1 MKKGLLTLLAAALT
15 IVGCQDYDSQF
26 KELTTLVTNLATEV
40 AGLKTVSD
48 EIATLKQTVD
58 GLASSLD
65 VSSLQAELDA
75 LEAALVGVADETDL
89 TTLAEALALVQEDLR
104 ELLAAN
110 AVINQSITISNEA
123 TLQYAESLVGT
134 GTDDPTVIVNGSVT
148 VDSAFANGDASLT
161 ARINSITN
169 KIATILGVDGGA
181 GLVLTHSA
189 SSTINFNELAFV
201 DKTVEVSGASYGHP
215 KLTTVSGNV
224 TETHSGAISYP
235 LLASAGIFA
244 IGNNVTSVEF
254 PSTANITSMSTV
266 GSATGELWLKKATTI
281 NTGKSVISNLNATL
295 ATDITIGSG
304 AHTGNVTINAP
315 KTATINHGVTSI
327 SGELSV
333 SSASSATIYYGS
345 SLTSVGTTTVSA
357 MGQAHFPKITQFG
370 GDVSL
375 GAAVLDLSGLTGNAS
390 GTIEI
395 ANALTVDTQK
405 LAVTS
410 AVTYTAATTAH
421 FKTATDTLLDLPAV
435 TTLEI
440 FEQSSTQD
448 FASAAFTTL
457 TTFKLTGEDQGD
469 DASITT
475 VANTVSIKN
484 AATLATVEI
493 NGRDAG
499 GDIGTVDIE
508 GTAALANLSTAGEI
522 TTFTVSGTAALE
534 AATIGHDHVSGS
546 DAAAL
551 TVANNA
557 KLASLAPSALTYIGN
572 IFVVGNAELASI
584 DFSSMDTIP
593 LAGSYTVS
601 ISNNKLT
608 GEYVAATAGSTTT
621 QFIEAQIKSNDLYTL
636 MPLIELAI
644 ASRADAEIGNV
655 TYTFDVNLSD
665 ADPATANAQDLDSLI
680 PDPPVGQGTG
690 FVSKAATGIV
700 SDTIFKLLV
709 KAE

>member
-26 KELTTLVTNLATEV
+26 KELTTLVTNLATDV

-48 EIATLKQTVD
+48 DIATLSQTVN
-58 GLASSLD
+58 GLATSLD
-65 VSSLQAELDA
+65 VAAIQADIDA

-89 TTLAEALALVQEDLR
+89 TALAEALAIVQEDLK

-148 VDSAFANGDASLT
+148 VDSAFANADASLT
-161 ARINSITN
+161 ARINAITN
-169 KIATILGVDGGA
+169 KIATILGVEGGA

-201 DKTVEVSGASYGHP
+201 DKTVEVTGAAFGHP
-215 KLTTVSGNV
+215 SLTTISGNV

-235 LLASAGIFA
+235 LLASAGIFT
-244 IGNNVTSVEF
+244 IGTEVSSVEF
-254 PSTANITSMSTV
+254 PSTANITSMSTS
-266 GSATGELWLKKATTI
+266 GSASGTLVLNKATSI
-281 NTGKSVISNLNATL
+281 NTGKAIVNSLTAPEAT
-295 ATDITIGSG
+295 TVTIGSG
-304 AHTGNVTINAP
+304 AHTGNVTITVTKAAVI
-315 KTATINHGVTSI
+315 THGVTSI
-327 SGELSV
+327 SGTLSV
-333 SSASSATIYYGS
+333 SSAATGTTYFASG
-345 SLTSVGTTTVSA
+345 LTSVGSTTISSMA
-357 MGQAHFPKITQFG
+357 EAHFPKITQFG
-370 GDVSL
+370 GDASL
-375 GAAVLDLSGLTGNAS
+375 GASVLDLSGLTGNAS
-390 GTIEI
+390 GTIVI

-421 FKTATDTLLDLPAV
+421 FKTATDTLLNLPAV

-457 TTFKLTGEDQGD
+457 TTFKISGEDQGD

-475 VANTVSIKN
+475 VANTISIEN

-493 NGRDAG
+493 NGRRAG
-499 GDIGTVDIE
+499 GDIGTVNIE

-522 TTFTVSGTAALE
+522 TSFTVSGTTALT

-551 TVANNA
+551 TIANNA
-557 KLASLAPSALTYIGN
+557 KLASLAPSALTYIGD
-572 IFVVGNAELASI
+572 IYVAGNAELASI

-593 LAGSYTVS
+593 LAGSYTVT
-601 ISNNKLT
+601 IVNNKLT
-608 GEYVAATAGSTTT
+608 GTYVAATAGSTTT
-621 QFIEAQIKSNDLYTL
+621 QFIEAEIKSNDLYTL
-636 MPLIELAI
+636 MPLIDLAI
-644 ASRADAEIGNV
+644 ASRADASIGNV

-665 ADPATANAQDLDSLI
+665 TDALTAATDLDTAI
-680 PDPPVGQGTG
+680 PNTPVGQGTG
-690 FVSKAATGIV
+690 FESKARDRIGA
-700 SDTIFKLLV
+700 DTLFKLLV
-709 KAE
+709 KPE

>member
-26 KELTTLVTNLATEV
+26 KELTTLVTNLAADVQGLRELSTEI
-40 AGLKTVSD
+40 D
-48 EIATLKQTVD
+48 TLSATVD
-58 GLASSLD
+58 GLSSSLD
-65 VSSLQAELDA
+65 VASIQATLDE

-89 TTLAEALALVQEDLR
+89 TTLAEALAAVQEDVR

-148 VDSAFANGDASLT
+148 VDSTFANADASLT
-161 ARINSITN
+161 ARINAITN
-169 KIATILGVDGGA
+169 KIATILGVDGGS

-189 SSTINFNELAFV
+189 SSTINFNVLAFV
-201 DKTVEVSGASYGHP
+201 DKTLEVSGSSFGHDA
-215 KLTTVSGNV
+215 LTTITGNV

-244 IGNNVTSVEF
+244 IGNDVTSVDF
-254 PSTANITSMSTV
+254 PTTANITSMSTV
-266 GSATGELWLKKATTI
+266 GSATGELWLKKATSI
-281 NTGKSVISNLNATL
+281 NTGKATVNNLNATK
-295 ATDITIGSG
+295 ATAITIGNG
-304 AHTGNVTINAP
+304 AHTGNVVINAP
-315 KTATINHGVTSI
+315 ESAVITHGVTSI
-327 SGELSV
+327 SGTLSV
-333 SSASSATIYYGS
+333 SSASSVTTYFASGLTGVGS
-345 SLTSVGTTTVSA
+345 TTVGA
-357 MGQAHFPKITQFG
+357 IGEAHFPLVAQFG
-370 GDVSL
+370 GDASL
-375 GAAVLDLSGLTGNAS
+375 GAAVLDLSALAGNAS
-390 GTIEI
+390 GTIVI

-405 LAVTS
+405 LAVTNN
-410 AVTYTAATTAH
+410 VTYTAATTAH
-421 FKTATDTLLDLPAV
+421 FKTATDTLLNLPAA

-448 FASAAFTTL
+448 FASAAFATL
-457 TTFKLTGEDQGD
+457 TTFKISGEDQGD

-475 VANTVSIKN
+475 VANTIDIKN

-493 NGRDAG
+493 NGRRAG
-499 GDIGTVDIE
+499 GDIGTVNIE

-522 TTFTVSGTAALE
+522 TSFTVSGTVALT

-551 TVANNA
+551 TVINNT
-557 KLASLAPSALTYIGN
+557 KLAALTPSALTYTGN
-572 IFVVGNAELASI
+572 IIVKDNPLLASL

-601 ISNNKLT
+601 IVNNKLT
-608 GEYVAATAGSTTT
+608 GTYVAATAGSTTT
-621 QFIEAQIKSNDLYTL
+621 AFVEAQIKSNDLYSL
-636 MPLIELAI
+636 MPLIDLAI
-644 ASRADAEIGNV
+644 ASRADASIGNV

-665 ADPATANAQDLDSLI
+665 TDALTAATDLTTAI
-680 PDPPVGQGTG
+680 PEPPVGQGTG
-690 FVSKAATGIV
+690 FESKARDGIGA
-700 SDTIFKLLV
+700 DTLFKLLV

>member
-26 KELTTLVTNLATEV
+26 KELTTLVTNLAADV
-40 AGLKTVSD
+40 AGLQTVSD
-48 EIATLKQTVD
+48 DIATLSQTVN
-58 GLASSLD
+58 GLATSLD
-65 VSSLQAELDA
+65 VAAIQADIDA

-89 TTLAEALALVQEDLR
+89 TALAEALAIVQEDLK

-148 VDSAFANGDASLT
+148 IDSAFANADASLT
-161 ARINSITN
+161 ARINAITN
-169 KIATILGVDGGA
+169 KIATILGVEGGA
-181 GLVLTHSA
+181 GLIVTHSA

-235 LLASAGIFA
+235 LLASAGVFA
-244 IGNNVTSVEF
+244 IGNDVTSVEF

-281 NTGKSVISNLNATL
+281 NTGKSVVSNLNATK

-304 AHTGNVTINAP
+304 AHTGNVIINAP
-315 KTATINHGVTSI
+315 ETATINHGVTSI
-327 SGELSV
+327 SGTLSV
-333 SSASSATIYYGS
+333 SSASSATVYFGS
-345 SLTSVGTTTVSA
+345 SLTSVGATTVGA
-357 MGQAHFPKITQFG
+357 IGQAHFPKIAQFG
-370 GDVSL
+370 GDAVL
-375 GAAVLDLSGLTGNAS
+375 GAKVLDLSGLTGNVS
-390 GTIEI
+390 GTIVI

-405 LAVTS
+405 LVVTS
-410 AVTYTAATTAH
+410 NVTYTAATTAH
-421 FKTATDTLLDLPAV
+421 FKTATHTLLDLPAV

-440 FEQSSTQD
+440 FEQGATTD
-448 FASAAFTTL
+448 FATAGFTTL
-457 TTFKLTGEDQGD
+457 TTFKITGADLGD
-469 DASITT
+469 DASIST
-475 VANTVSIKN
+475 VNNTIDITN

-493 NGRDAG
+493 KG
-499 GDIGTVDIE
+499 GDFGTVDIE

-522 TTFTVSGTAALE
+522 TSFTVSGTTALT

-551 TVANNA
+551 TIANNA

-601 ISNNKLT
+601 IVNNKLT
-608 GEYVAATAGSTTT
+608 GTYVAATAGSTTT
-621 QFIEAQIKSNDLYTL
+621 QFVEAEIKSNDLYTL
-636 MPLIELAI
+636 MPLIDLAI
-644 ASRADAEIGNV
+644 ASRADATIGNV

-665 ADPATANAQDLDSLI
+665 TDALTAATDLDTAI
-680 PDPPVGQGTG
+680 PNTPVGQGTG
-690 FVSKAATGIV
+690 FESKARDRIGA
-700 SDTIFKLLV
+700 DTLFKLLV
-709 KAE
+709 KPE

>member
-26 KELTTLVTNLATEV
+26 KELTTLVTQLSTDV
-40 AGLKTVSD
+40 AGLKDLSND
-48 EIATLKQTVD
+48 IDTLSQTVT
-58 GLASSLD
+58 GLASSID
-65 VSSLQAELDA
+65 VSSLQAQLDA

-89 TTLAEALALVQEDLR
+89 TTLAEALALVQEDLK

-148 VDSAFANGDASLT
+148 VDSAFANADASLT

-169 KIATILGVDGGA
+169 KIATILGVEGGA

-189 SSTINFNELAFV
+189 SATIDFNELAFV

-224 TETHSGAISYP
+224 TETHNGAISYP

-244 IGNNVTSVEF
+244 IGNDVTSVEF
-254 PSTANITSMSTV
+254 PTTANITSMSTV
-266 GSATGELWLKKATTI
+266 GSATGELWLKKATSV

-327 SGELSV
+327 SGTLSV
-333 SSASSATIYYGS
+333 SSASSATIYFGS
-345 SLTSVGTTTVSA
+345 SLTSVGATTVGA
-357 MGQAHFPKITQFG
+357 IGQAHFPKIAAFG
-370 GDVSL
+370 GNASL
-375 GAAVLDLSGLTGNAS
+375 GASVLDLSALASNVS
-390 GTIEI
+390 GTIVI
-395 ANALTVDTQK
+395 PNALTVDTQK
-405 LAVTS
+405 FAPSNNVS
-410 AVTYTAATTAH
+410 YTAATTAH
-421 FKTATDTLLDLPAV
+421 FKTATHTLLSLPAV

-440 FEQSSTQD
+440 FEQGATTD
-448 FASAAFTTL
+448 FATAGFTTL
-457 TTFKLTGEDQGD
+457 TTFKITGEDLGD

-475 VANTVSIKN
+475 VANTIDIEN

-493 NGRDAG
+493 KG
-499 GDIGTVDIE
+499 GDFGTVNIE

-522 TTFTVSGTAALE
+522 TSFTVSGTAALT

-546 DAAAL
+546 DAATL
-551 TVANNA
+551 NIANNA
-557 KLASLAPSALTYIGN
+557 KLAALAPSALTYIGN
-572 IFVVGNAELASI
+572 ISVKGNAVLASL

-593 LAGSYTVS
+593 LAGAYTID
-601 ISNNKLT
+601 ISDNKLT
-608 GEYVAATAGSTTT
+608 GTYVAATAGSTTT
-621 QFIEAQIKSNDLYTL
+621 AFVEAQIKSDDLYTL
-636 MPLIELAI
+636 MPLIDLAI
-644 ASRADAEIGNV
+644 ASRADASIGNV

-665 ADPATANAQDLDSLI
+665 TDALAVATDLDTAI
-680 PDPPVGQGTG
+680 PNVPVGQGTG
-690 FVSKAATGIV
+690 FESKAADGIGA
-700 SDTIFKLLV
+700 DTLFKLLV